1 LDGVLEKTEKY
12 NDNNEIVEIKK
23 LNRHIRIVNADF
35 GDYLPGIKFSN

>member
-23 LNRHIRIVNADF
+23 LNRHICVVNADL
-35 GDYLPGIKFSN
+35 GNLPRIEFDD